1 MKPERFPVSG
11 GKQETLLGGSTA
23 MRILTLPTV
32 LVGVFAV
39 SGSNEP
45 TAAEMRSAVQ
55 ATLTAQVQSVL
66 DFVAETGG
74 EEALARVR
82 AARTDTFDV
91 LSLTKLDCTSSPGQP
106 GHLCDFALRVG
117 VVTGELQA
125 TMRGR
130 FYAGPHGLVFVNEDR
145 DEAEASPG

>member
-1 MKPERFPVSG
+1 
-11 GKQETLLGGSTA
+11 
-23 MRILTLPTV
+23 MRILTLPAV

-39 SGSNEP
+39 SGSDEP
-45 TAAEMRSAVQ
+45 SSAEMRSAVQ

-66 DFVAETGG
+66 DYVAETKG

-82 AARTDTFDV
+82 AARTDAFDIRA
-91 LSLTKLDCTSSPGQP
+91 LTKLDCTASADKP
-106 GHLCDFALRVG
+106 GHLCDFAVRVG

-130 FYAGPHGLVFVNEDR
+130 FYAGPRGLVFVNEDR
-145 DEAEASPG
+145 AQSEGSPG

>member
-1 MKPERFPVSG
+1 
-11 GKQETLLGGSTA
+11 
-23 MRILTLPTV
+23 MRVLTLPTV

-45 TAAEMRSAVQ
+45 TAAEMRFAVQ

-66 DFVAETGG
+66 DYVAETGG
-74 EEALARVR
+74 EAALARIR
-82 AARTDTFDV
+82 AARTDEFDIRAF
-91 LSLTKLDCTSSPGQP
+91 TKLDCTSSADKP
-106 GHLCDFALRVG
+106 GHLCDFSLRVG

-130 FYAGPHGLVFVNEDR
+130 FYAGPRGLVFVNEDR
-145 DEAEASPG
+145 DEAGDPRG

>member
-1 MKPERFPVSG
+1 
-11 GKQETLLGGSTA
+11 
-23 MRILTLPTV
+23 MRVLTLPTV

-45 TAAEMRSAVQ
+45 STAEMRSAFQ

-66 DFVAETGG
+66 DYVAETGG

-82 AARTDTFDV
+82 AAHTDAFDIR
-91 LSLTKLDCTSSPGQP
+91 SFTKLDCTSSADKP
-106 GHLCDFALRVG
+106 GHLCDFRVRVG

-125 TMRGR
+125 TVRGR
-130 FYAGPHGLVFVNEDR
+130 FYAGPRGLVFVNEDR
-145 DEAEASPG
+145 SETDGSPG